1 MQEDANRIYLCL
13 DRAFAT
19 PKWINQFKDT
29 RVHHLV
35 ESTYDHCILLISNA
49 NSPSKPHKHQF
60 HFKTIWT
67 KREDCREVIKVA
79 WRNGE
84 ITNTPEGIAL
94 GLQHYFRGGT
104 KLW

>member
-1 MQEDANRIYLCL
+1 M
-13 DRAFAT
+13 
-19 PKWINQFKDT
+19 
-29 RVHHLV
+29 
-35 ESTYDHCILLISNA
+35 
-49 NSPSKPHKHQF
+49 
-60 HFKTIWT
+60 
-67 KREDCREVIKVA
+67 EDCREVIKVA